1 MAKISTND
9 IPNIDADWALDEK
22 TGLPYSGLA
31 VQKFI
36 KDTLNEKTASVYFD
50 SAASV
55 LYTFKSESDLNEWFG
70 SKNED
75 LVLSQTSIS
84 LSGTQYV
91 MTGISKMNID
101 WGDTIY
107 FSTEESEAK
116 INVGFESKK
125 KTIISDELETVYE
138 NAYFLV
144 RVDAGNKG
152 VFTQVGSRQLVQRGK
167 DFSFDLKPYLIS
179 GDNNVEIEIIGA
191 TSNASTTVT
200 FYANLTSMY
209 LSCDSFNWHTS
220 FIKGNSYKLG
230 GFNIGGNL
238 DKTFHVIVK
247 NEDLGYY
254 KEYSKKIGIDL
265 YVQRLYYFEGLEFP
279 DTGSGVY
286 SVEIWV
292 DGAGKFE
299 TKHFQYNIICI
310 NDVDVKSVNFVAI
323 NNVADKVL
331 NFSNTKVFDYCVYN
345 IGSVNSS
352 ISIGVSI
359 NGEIVQFDN
368 FTNIE
373 TQKQLSYSLSLEYES
388 EQDVEDIKFF
398 IENGNEIEL
407 ILPIDNTFA
416 YRATDGAVF
425 YLNPANRDNQQEN
438 KEFVINAVTGEE
450 IPAEWLNFTWKG
462 KYSGWGTDDLGKKA
476 LIVPATA
483 HAEIQYQPLKNV
495 DNTGKTI
502 EFVLKT
508 ANVSNYDSPIIKICT
523 EESNSFTGIL
533 IKPTQII
540 VHSSSNK
547 DSLRQCYN
555 FKDEESIHLAVS
567 IAPNY
572 NSAGNL
578 AMIYANGVRICE
590 FDFSISDSWISNSNI
605 ILGSDTS
612 DLYLY
617 KLRVYDKSLDQTAI
631 LNNYI
636 NQLDTP
642 EEKNN
647 LFERLESV
655 VDDSGNI
662 YFEEI
667 STAYNTMVVEMLD
680 YDSIPGK
687 AEWTKDLRKSCNFE
701 MIYPENPEWNFKIEN
716 VGIEGQG
723 TTSMNYW
730 RWNLRIRLDKSDDAS
745 VFYNNV
751 KSDDSKKVWFDG
763 ENRHPKVN
771 RITAKKNY
779 ASSSHGHKMGATRAF
794 NDLHH
799 YLGLDNEVKGMVSVY
814 QYPVYGFQKIWS
826 NESNKYVY
834 RFIGLYTVGP
844 DKGDKSTFG
853 YDNKQY
859 KEQLIHLEGKD
870 HDLKGVD
877 FRYPWSQLKYI
888 GKQGDE
894 TIEALCF
901 TNNTGENVG
910 TWEVGASGSA
920 ETDEDIQ
927 EYLNQEFKPAYEVVY
942 NNSTMILGTSD
953 SIENINLN
961 VETWRKQKDDDGHS
975 YNRFEIWS
983 DNVYDLYYY
992 NEQNGKYETT
1002 GINLLSDLNISRE
1015 SLSGKSIKEKN
1026 ELFKEKR
1033 RLRFKENAD
1042 QYWHIDDSI
1051 FHYCFLLLIGA
1062 TDNFQKNTYPY
1073 KFGTLE
1079 NNSRWRWRQDD
1090 LDTIFD
1096 IDNRGLSTKTYSIEA
1111 HDWESDEK
1119 IAYSFKGENSS
1130 FWRLLD
1136 ECYGDEIKQMM
1147 LRIFSAMIDLG
1158 GVGSGNTLQNLFGFF
1173 EKYFWNRAQNYFTK
1187 SAYGFDGEYSYE
1199 SAWEQY
1205 GKLYNPD
1212 IHPLNQAMGGH
1223 LETERSWVENR
1234 LVYMMSKFS
1243 YGPFANY
1250 DDTCLGRITFRTQ
1263 EQQSFNLT
1271 PAIDL
1276 YPTMISGDNAVY
1288 QGERKKSG
1296 ESATIRDIGGG
1307 NTSIYF
1313 MASDYLKDLGDWSNI
1328 SVDGADLA
1336 IVGKRLERIKIGD
1349 ESANNVTAVIKKL
1362 NIGDCP
1368 SLISIDARNSISL
1381 AGTVDLS
1388 KCPRIQEALFGGTQI
1403 TELIIPE
1410 GSMIKRIQLPSTIQS
1425 LKLKDLSSLESFE
1438 CADLSNIRYLWIEN
1452 SPSVDAFNILRQI
1465 YNSDNNNLTNIRIV
1479 GFDETIG
1486 IADEGIFANIAKNL
1500 DKDGHSHTYLGIDS
1514 NGNSAD
1520 ISLSIDGTL
1529 RANNGMHEDAY
1540 NSISSTFPAITLLCP
1555 ENLKY
1560 FKFEDPLVE
1569 SIVVSNWGNGFGITL
1584 DKIKTINNITNVF
1597 SNSNIITFE
1606 EFELFTGVTNIS
1618 TGFAGCT
1625 KLVKVRL
1632 PDTISLQST
1641 GTSPFGRCSS
1651 LKEIYIPSSLKGG
1664 VHYIA
1669 DDTIL
1674 TKVDTNNVDLALQNW
1689 DASPVGADSNGATL
1703 YEKGTPVT
1711 EITLYKNNVRG
1722 FNNTWTVNGIDK
1734 ITSNNWHFAY
1744 CTFLN
1749 TIDLVN
1755 LKTFNTSG
1763 YVMFDDCTF
1772 ESDIHV
1778 YSFTSRRFSDCT
1790 FNGQIHLHGIMASS
1804 SAYWPMFDFQNESPQ
1819 LNVYLDVVEPI
1830 KLNYSS
1836 SRQIA
1841 KNWNAIIPA
1850 GSVASIMCHPDEI
1863 NKIIF
1868 EDKDDAIS
1876 IYTGTTESSCRDF
1889 TAKYW
1894 YIDDSGVIQQW
1905 LSPLDLKLKSNNIY
1919 NISYMYNKNMINSI
1933 EQNGYDIL
1941 KVGSYCFQKMS
1952 KDFGLDFS
1960 KVETVDSYAFENIG
1974 FTISKLYNLKSV
1986 NALAFNK
1993 NLAGADLSNCS
2004 ALYETSFGNTTTQ
2017 WITVDFNKY
2026 SVSTSLLNLKGT
2038 IINLL
2043 DDDLLNCPVVVRSAS
2058 GILLNGEPITDI
2070 IVRSN
2075 HINSYAYYY
2084 FRDLT
2089 HVNLTDVE
2097 TINDMAFAYSGI
2109 KQIVM
2114 PESVKT
2120 IGLGQFSNDGTSIVV
2135 LNETPPTLTG
2145 TIKTSSDTIVDV
2157 FVPDDAID
2165 DYKGATNW
2173 SSLSIHKIADY
2184 FEWKPI
2190 PWQSGGYT
2198 HSGTNYAIGQTF
2210 DDTIVANSN
2219 KQCVILP
2226 ISNGRI
2232 FTWISTRLGVN
2243 YDYCFLDENDEILE
2257 FGTNK
2262 ITVKGSITSPLDI
2275 PSGAVNIAITYNN
2288 GGSITGCYSDFK
2300 EFTNDN

>member
-1 MAKISTND
+1 MAKISTNN

-75 LVLSQTSIS
+75 LVLSQTAIS

-91 MTGISKMNID
+91 MTGISKMDID

-107 FSTEESEAK
+107 FSTEDSEAK

-152 VFTQVGSRQLVQRGK
+152 VFTQVGNRQLVQRGK

-220 FIKGNSYKLG
+220 FIKGNLYKLG

-265 YVQRLYYFEGLEFP
+265 YVQRLYYFEDIEFP

-323 NNVADKVL
+323 NNVVDKVL

-345 IGSVNSS
+345 AGSVNSS

-359 NGEIVQFDN
+359 NGEVVQFDN
-368 FTNIE
+368 LTIE

-407 ILPIDNTFA
+407 TLPIDNTFA

-438 KEFVINAVTGEE
+438 KEFVINAATGEE
-450 IPAEWLNFTWKG
+450 IPTEWLNFTWKG

-555 FKDEESIHLAVS
+555 FKDEESIHLVVS

-590 FDFSISDSWISNSNI
+590 FDFSISDSWTSNSNI

-647 LFERLESV
+647 MFERLESV

-667 STAYNTMVVEMLD
+667 STAYNTMVIEMLD

-763 ENRHPKVN
+763 ENHHPKVN

-799 YLGLDNEVKGMVSVY
+799 YLGLYNEVEGMVSVY

-834 RFIGLYTVGP
+834 RFIGLYTIGP

-953 SIENINLN
+953 SIENINLD

-983 DNVYDLYYY
+983 DGVYDLYYY

-1079 NNSRWRWRQDD
+1079 NRSRWRWRQDD

-1119 IAYSFKGENSS
+1119 IAYTFKGENSS

-1136 ECYGDEIKQMM
+1136 ECYEDEIKQMM
-1147 LRIFSAMIDLG
+1147 LRIFSAMVDLG

-1212 IHPLNQAMGGH
+1212 IHPLNQAMGDH

-1313 MASDYLKDLGDWSNI
+1313 MASDYLKDLGDWSNVA
-1328 SVDGADLA
+1328 VDGADLA

-1368 SLISIDARNSISL
+1368 SLISIDARNSTSL

-1452 SPSVDAFNILRQI
+1452 SPSVDAFDILRQI
-1465 YNSDNNNLTNIRIV
+1465 YNSDNNNLRNIRIV

-1486 IADEGIFANIAKNL
+1486 IVDEGIFANIADNL
-1500 DKDGHSHTYLGIDS
+1500 DKNGNEHTYLGIDS

-1520 ISLSIDGTL
+1520 ISLSIEGTL
-1529 RANNGMHEDAY
+1529 RANNGMHEVAY
-1540 NSISSTFPAITLLCP
+1540 DSINERFTAITLICP

-1569 SIVVSNWGNGFGITL
+1569 SIVVSNWSSNKIGITL
-1584 DKIKTINNITNVF
+1584 DEIKKVSIIKDEF
-1597 SNSNIITFE
+1597 HNSSIEFFN
-1606 EFELFTGVTNIS
+1606 EFELFTGITSLGSSGQAYYGFVGCNKLKKLRLPRTIS
-1618 TGFAGCT
+1618 ITGNTSVSSRPFNGCT
-1625 KLVKVRL
+1625 VLE
-1632 PDTISLQST
+1632 
-1641 GTSPFGRCSS
+1641 
-1651 LKEIYIPSSLKGG
+1651 EIYVPSSLKFHVG
-1664 VHYIA
+1664 YICQSA
-1669 DDTIL
+1669 HNL
-1674 TKVDTNNVDLALQNW
+1674 KKVDTDDVDNALRNW
-1689 DASPVGADSNGATL
+1689 DESPSQYGNAVLCEN
-1703 YEKGTPVT
+1703 GTPVT
-1711 EITLYKNNVRG
+1711 EITVYKNNVVG
-1722 FNNTWTVNGIDK
+1722 FTNSWVVHGLDQISTELRFTLCTFSSNVDLPKANIK
-1734 ITSNNWHFAY
+1734 ITFY
-1744 CTFLN
+1744 GCTFN
-1749 TIDLVN
+1749 ENV
-1755 LKTFNTSG
+1755 
-1763 YVMFDDCTF
+1763 YVYNIASSMFQK
-1772 ESDIHV
+1772 
-1778 YSFTSRRFSDCT
+1778 CT
-1790 FNGQIHLHGIMASS
+1790 FNGDIVFNKEINQTSQLSFPVFYNCGEINIHLKHNIT
-1804 SAYWPMFDFQNESPQ
+1804 
-1819 LNVYLDVVEPI
+1819 LNSNYNKQITDV
-1830 KLNYSS
+1830 
-1836 SRQIA
+1836 
-1841 KNWNAIIPA
+1841 WNAIICA
-1850 GSVASIMCHPDEI
+1850 QSVSSITCQPDEI

-1876 IYTGTTESSCRDF
+1876 MYTGKTTLSSADF

-1894 YIDDSGVIQQW
+1894 YINDSGVIQQW

-1919 NISYMYNKNMINSI
+1919 NISYMHNKNMINSI
-1933 EQNGYDIL
+1933 DQNGYDIL
-1941 KVGSYCFQKMS
+1941 KVGSYCFRNMS
-1952 KDFGLDFS
+1952 KDFELDFS
-1960 KVETVDSYAFENIG
+1960 KVETVGSYAFENIG
-1974 FTISKLYNLKSV
+1974 FIIPKLYNLKSV

-2004 ALYETSFGNTTTQ
+2004 TLYETSFGSSTTK
-2017 WITVDFNKY
+2017 WITVDFSKY
-2026 SVSTSLLNLKGT
+2026 SVPTSLPNLKGT
-2038 IINLL
+2038 IVNLL
-2043 DDDLLNCPVVVRSAS
+2043 NDGLFNCPAVVRSPS
-2058 GILLNGEPITDI
+2058 GVLLNGEPVTDI
-2070 IVRSN
+2070 IVGSN

-2089 HVNLTDVE
+2089 NIDLTRVE
-2097 TINDMAFAYSGI
+2097 TINNRAFTYSGI
-2109 KQIVM
+2109 KQIVI

-2120 IGLGQFSNDGTSIVV
+2120 IGSGQFSNDGTSIVV
-2135 LNETPPTLTG
+2135 LSETPPTLTG
-2145 TIKTSSDTIVDV
+2145 PINSSSEIIDV

-2184 FEWKPI
+2184 FEWEPI

-2232 FTWISTRLGVN
+2232 FTWISTRLGIN
-2243 YDYCFLDENDEILE
+2243 YDYCFLDENNAILN

-2275 PSGAVNIAITYNN
+2275 PAGAVKIAITYNN

-2300 EFTNDN
+2300 EFPNDN